1 MLKSGWRGKRGKVS
15 SEPNIRQEAGII
27 IEINVPVE
35 WRLTF
40 VPDWLSKASPEP
52 MGKTTISIPEGRDV
66 ILLARPSSAID
77 LAQRSSLPI
86 ISDHRVQAKHLCR
99 LVKYPSRLS
108 VRLSQGCSWCSLK
121 DEKMSLIL
129 LAVRWWYQPHAV
141 RMLDCIVSGQF
152 LKWVRYYCL
161 LILIQ
166 MNYQEDRTENSV
178 VLYGVRST
186 QKYLPYLYPS
196 RIWMIEWGFLDEER
210 EALATWKN

>member
-86 ISDHRVQAKHLCR
+86 ISDHRVQAKHLCCF
-99 LVKYPSRLS
+99 VEYPSRLS
-108 VRLSQGCSWCSLK
+108 VRLLKGCGWHSLK
-121 DEKMSLIL
+121 EEKVLML
-129 LAVRWWYQPHAV
+129 LSSSTMGYQPHV
-141 RMLDCIVSGQF
+141 VPIMECIVSNWF
-152 LKWVRYYCL
+152 L
-161 LILIQ
+161 
-166 MNYQEDRTENSV
+166 
-178 VLYGVRST
+178 
-186 QKYLPYLYPS
+186 
-196 RIWMIEWGFLDEER
+196 
-210 EALATWKN
+210 